1 MISQP
6 RPHDIICRYRSRPG
20 DRRRDRRH
28 QTSVRHLG
36 SDGEHGE
43 PDGEH
48 RSQREDPGEDASL
61 QVCLQVCNM
70 VITELLPHQVPEST
84 SCILVERGFLRQLR
98 GNIYVKGIS
107 ERHGKVTH
115 MLMMCW
121 RT

>member
-61 QVCLQVCNM
+61 QVCL
-70 VITELLPHQVPEST
+70 
-84 SCILVERGFLRQLR
+84 
-98 GNIYVKGIS
+98 
-107 ERHGKVTH
+107 
-115 MLMMCW
+115 
-121 RT
+121 